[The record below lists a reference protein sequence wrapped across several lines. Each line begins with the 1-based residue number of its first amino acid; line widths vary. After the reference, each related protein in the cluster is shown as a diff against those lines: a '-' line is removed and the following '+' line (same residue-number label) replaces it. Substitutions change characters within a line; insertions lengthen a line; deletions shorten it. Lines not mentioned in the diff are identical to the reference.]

1 MDERHRPLRRNDF
14 EVAIICALPLETN
27 AVLCSLDEVWDD
39 GLHRY
44 GRADGDDNAYDFGRS
59 GRNGV
64 VVVTLTGMGKVP
76 ASTAASYL
84 RMSFSSIKL
93 VLLVGVCGAVP
104 RTDRTEIV
112 LGDVV
117 ISQSIV
123 ELDRGRQYPNS
134 YKRKDTILDSHGR
147 PNEKILGLLQRWK
160 TTFHL
165 TDLQLQTTENL
176 KALIQNP
183 RSGARYPGATEDKLF
198 EPDYIHRHHFGCGVC
213 NMSGVPGSVCGAAL
227 TAACDELQC
236 DESRLVPRTRLRDRG
251 TDREIPTPLIHFGL
265 IGTADTVQ
273 KSAAHRDEHAE
284 SEGVIAFEM
293 EGAGVWNKFNCL
305 IIKGVCD
312 YADSHKN
319 KNWQNYAAA
328 VAASVAKEILAQ
340 YVPHERPSQPGTPNG
355 SSVYST
361 QHSMISRGRL
371 ELQIVP
377 DSLPND
383 MFHRI
388 TKRFKE
394 GLEKEQLDTFKTTDL
409 RALKKELKKIQDEQ
423 GQSHSLRN
431 LRRIERFIQA
441 TEQIGTVL
449 EDILGTSEEMCLIWG
464 PVKALLQVAKGNV
477 DLFDTLLAAY
487 EDIGSE
493 LPNLGVYRELFK
505 HHVGLQRIMARV
517 FALILEF
524 HENALR
530 LYSGR
535 ALRTVFRPLWKDF
548 ETTLFDR
555 IVHETGSHRIM
566 IEDKTMALYSHPG
579 HYTMDAQEIRDHLES
594 TSNDMRLSKQNHQKA
609 REKMYDV
616 VRCWIAGAAGVSGVE
631 DVADVVGA
639 ETESDHNN
647 ICRDRGFYPGSGSW
661 ILENGKVKK
670 WLSPEP
676 EQSSNSMLW
685 INGRPG
691 TGKTYLASVII
702 ETCLEDSS
710 SVTCYFYCKEKVKS
724 RNSAIAVLRGILLQ
738 LARQH
743 RELIPYCY
751 AKIKSSGSLMLSDLS
766 TANGILEVF
775 CERIPRLNVVID
787 GVDECEEQRKDLID
801 IFRILVRK
809 NEIYAKGKLRV
820 LFLSRPMNE
829 VKNALPEAEML
840 ALEPEHNRQD
850 IQKYCERR
858 KREFQKFGFDNE
870 YLKDV
875 VQIICT
881 RADGMFL
888 FAKLVMN
895 NLKEQP
901 TREDF
906 RIETTAAILPREI
919 DQAYARIMERL
930 ARDLGSKQYEY
941 TELLLGWLVCS
952 KRPLKWTEIQ
962 VALSTDIKT
971 WGHASE
977 VNPDRRL
984 EDDVQELCGSLVQ
997 VLKGNRV
1004 ELVHST
1010 ARLFIVQKSN
1020 IRISAAECD
1029 LALRCLRY
1037 LSFDIFR
1044 PDISAQRLRENALR
1058 GDFGFQDYAVSAWF
1072 LHVGTLIEK
1081 KHDLLEGIIDSQN
1094 RVARISREL
1103 EHFVSFY
1110 QESFPLYDNNI
1121 LEQAWIDCEFF
1132 QQYPF
1137 HNSLV
1142 RIWNHICCAQREDL
1156 ESRNSVSIPLL
1167 KETLARNRQLLEN
1180 LSTEDT
1186 VTLSRV
1192 YDEYPFRCPKV
1203 LCFYFHEGFKNALA
1217 RDNHVDH
1224 HNRPYRCTVGTCEM
1238 NGMGF
1243 AEKSRLTAH
1252 MKRFHPEERDL
1263 GETFTPYNRTRSV
1276 GARYECPIC
1285 NKRLVRKNILEDH
1298 QRIHTGEKPFRCSEC
1313 GKGFARNYDKK
1324 RHEKIHEKRR
1334 R

>member
-1 MDERHRPLRRNDF
+1 
-14 EVAIICALPLETN
+14 
-27 AVLCSLDEVWDD
+27 
-39 GLHRY
+39 
-44 GRADGDDNAYDFGRS
+44 
-59 GRNGV
+59 
-64 VVVTLTGMGKVP
+64 
-76 ASTAASYL
+76 
-84 RMSFSSIKL
+84 MSFSSIKL
-93 VLLVGVCGAVP
+93 ALLVGICGAVP
-104 RTDRTEIV
+104 RTGRTEIV

-123 ELDRGRQYPNS
+123 ELDRGRRYPNGF
-134 YKRKDTILDSHGR
+134 KRKDTILDSHGR
-147 PNEKILGLLQRWK
+147 PNEDILGLLQRWNA
-160 TTFHL
+160 TFHL
-165 TDLQLQTTENL
+165 KNLQKKTTENL
-176 KALIQNP
+176 KALLQHP
-183 RSGARYPGATEDKLF
+183 YAEARYPGATEDKLF
-198 EPDYIHRHHFGCGVC
+198 ERDCIHRHHVGCGVC
-213 NMSGVPGSVCGAAL
+213 NMSATPDSVCEAAL

-236 DESRLVPRTRLRDRG
+236 DESRLVPRTRLCERG
-251 TDREIPTPLIHFGL
+251 TDCEIPTPLIHFGL
-265 IGTADTVQ
+265 IGSADTVQ

-284 SEGVIAFEM
+284 LEGVIAFEM

-319 KNWQNYAAA
+319 KKWQNYAAA

-340 YVPHERPSQPGTPNG
+340 YVSHDRPSQPGTPNG
-355 SSVYST
+355 SSGYST

-371 ELQIVP
+371 ELQVVP
-377 DSLPND
+377 EWLPND
-383 MFHRI
+383 MFHRA
-388 TKRFKE
+388 TKQFRE
-394 GLEKEQLDTFKTTDL
+394 GLPKEQLDTFKATDL

-441 TEQIGTVL
+441 TEHIGTIL

-464 PVKALLQVAKGNV
+464 PVKALLQVAKSNV

-487 EDIGSE
+487 ENIGNE
-493 LPNLGVYRELFK
+493 LPKLGAYRDLFK
-505 HHVGLQRIMARV
+505 QHVGLQRVLARV

-524 HENALR
+524 HENALK
-530 LYSGR
+530 LCSGR

-548 ETTLFDR
+548 ETTLFDL
-555 IVHETGSHRIM
+555 IVRETGSHRIM
-566 IEDKTMALYSHPG
+566 IEDETMALYSHPG
-579 HYTMDAQEIRDHLES
+579 HSAMDAQEIRDHLES
-594 TSNDMRLSKQNHQKA
+594 TSNNMRLSKQEHQKA
-609 REKMYDV
+609 REKMYDE

-647 ICRDRGFYPGSGSW
+647 ICRDRSFYPGS
-661 ILENGKVKK
+661 
-670 WLSPEP
+670 
-676 EQSSNSMLW
+676 
-685 INGRPG
+685 
-691 TGKTYLASVII
+691 GKTYLASVII
-702 ETCLEDSS
+702 EASLEDSS

-743 RELIPYCY
+743 RELTPYCH

-766 TANGILEVF
+766 TASGILEVF
-775 CERIPRLNVVID
+775 CERISRLNVVID
-787 GVDECEEQRKDLID
+787 GIDECEEQRKDLID

-829 VKNALPEAEML
+829 VKNAIPEAEMF
-840 ALEPEHNRQD
+840 ALEPDHNRQD
-850 IQKYCERR
+850 IQKYCGHR
-858 KREFQKFGFDNE
+858 KREFQKFGFTNE

-901 TREDF
+901 TKEDF
-906 RIETTAAILPREI
+906 RIETTAAILPSEI

-930 ARDLGSKQYEY
+930 ARDLGSKQYAY
-941 TELLLGWLVCS
+941 TEFLLGWLVCS

-971 WGHASE
+971 WGRSSE

-1020 IRISAAECD
+1020 IRISSAECD

-1037 LSFDIFR
+1037 LSLDIFR
-1044 PDISAQRLRENALR
+1044 PDISAQSLRENALR

-1072 LHVGTLIEK
+1072 LHIGTLIEK
-1081 KHDLLEGIIDSQN
+1081 KHDFLEDIIDSQD
-1094 RVARISREL
+1094 RVARICREL

-1110 QESFPLYDNNI
+1110 WASFPLYDNNI
-1121 LEQAWIDCEFF
+1121 LEQAWIDCEIF

-1137 HNSLV
+1137 YNNLV

-1156 ESRNSVSIPLL
+1156 ESRNDVSIPQL
-1167 KETLARNRQLLEN
+1167 KETLARNRKLLED

-1186 VTLSRV
+1186 VALSRL

-1203 LCFYFHEGFKNALA
+1203 LCFYFHEGFRNAMA

-1224 HNRPYRCTVGTCEM
+1224 HNRPYRCTVETCAM

-1252 MKRFHPEERDL
+1252 TKRFHPDERDL
-1263 GETFTPYNRTRSV
+1263 GETFTPYNRARSV
-1276 GARYECPIC
+1276 SARFECPVC

-1324 RHEKIHEKRR
+1324 RHEKTHERR
-1334 R
+1334 RR

>member
-1 MDERHRPLRRNDF
+1 MDERHRPLRRNGF
-14 EVAIICALPLETN
+14 EVAIICALPLEAN
-27 AVLCSLDEVWDD
+27 AVLCSLDEIWHDA
-39 GLHRY
+39 HNTY
-44 GRADGDDNAYDFGRS
+44 GRAVGDDNAYDYGRS
-59 GRNGV
+59 GGHSV
-64 VVVTLTGMGKVP
+64 VVVTLPGMGKVP

-104 RTDRTEIV
+104 RTDRTEII

-123 ELDRGRQYPNS
+123 ELDRGRQYPNGF
-134 YKRKDTILDSHGR
+134 KRKDTILDSHGR
-147 PNEKILGLLQRWK
+147 PNEDILGLLQRWK
-160 TTFHL
+160 ATLHL
-165 TDLQLQTTENL
+165 KNLQKKTTENL
-176 KALIQNP
+176 KTLLQHP
-183 RSGARYPGATEDKLF
+183 DSEARYPGATEDKLF
-198 EPDYIHRHHFGCGVC
+198 ERDLQYS
-213 NMSGVPGSVCGAAL
+213 SGTRL
-227 TAACDELQC
+227 TACDELQC
-236 DESRLVPRTRLRDRG
+236 DESKLVPRTRLRERD
-251 TDREIPTPLIHFGL
+251 TDGEIPTPLIHFGL

-273 KSAAHRDEHAE
+273 KSAAHRDKHAE

-328 VAASVAKEILAQ
+328 VAASVAKEILGQ
-340 YVPHERPSQPGTPNG
+340 YVSHDQPSQPGTPND
-355 SSVYST
+355 SSGYFT
-361 QHSMISRGRL
+361 QHSMISRGRA
-371 ELQIVP
+371 
-377 DSLPND
+377 
-383 MFHRI
+383 
-388 TKRFKE
+388 TKRFRE
-394 GLEKEQLDTFKTTDL
+394 GLAKEQLDTFKATDL

-423 GQSHSLRN
+423 EQSHSLRN
-431 LRRIERFIQA
+431 LRRLERFIQA

-449 EDILGTSEEMCLIWG
+449 EDILGTSEEMCLVWG

-477 DLFDTLLAAY
+477 DLFDTLLEAY
-487 EDIGSE
+487 EYIGSE

-505 HHVGLQRIMARV
+505 HHVGLQRILARV

-524 HENALR
+524 HENTLR

-548 ETTLFDR
+548 ETTLFDV
-555 IVHETGSHRIM
+555 IVRETGSHRIM

-579 HYTMDAQEIRDHLES
+579 HCTMDAQEVRDHLES
-594 TSNDMRLSKQNHQKA
+594 TSNNMRLSKQEHQKA
-609 REKMYDV
+609 REKMYDE

-661 ILENGKVKK
+661 ILENEKVKK

-691 TGKTYLASVII
+691 TGKTYLASVVI

-766 TANGILEVF
+766 TAN
-775 CERIPRLNVVID
+775 D

-840 ALEPEHNRQD
+840 ALEPDHNRQD

-906 RIETTAAILPREI
+906 RIETTAAILPSEI
-919 DQAYARIMERL
+919 DQA
-930 ARDLGSKQYEY
+930 
-941 TELLLGWLVCS
+941 C
-952 KRPLKWTEIQ
+952 
-962 VALSTDIKT
+962 VA
-971 WGHASE
+971 
-977 VNPDRRL
+977 
-984 EDDVQELCGSLVQ
+984 
-997 VLKGNRV
+997 
-1004 ELVHST
+1004 
-1010 ARLFIVQKSN
+1010 
-1020 IRISAAECD
+1020 
-1029 LALRCLRY
+1029 
-1037 LSFDIFR
+1037 
-1044 PDISAQRLRENALR
+1044 
-1058 GDFGFQDYAVSAWF
+1058 
-1072 LHVGTLIEK
+1072 
-1081 KHDLLEGIIDSQN
+1081 
-1094 RVARISREL
+1094 
-1103 EHFVSFY
+1103 SFY
-1110 QESFPLYDNNI
+1110 QRPL
-1121 LEQAWIDCEFF
+1121 
-1132 QQYPF
+1132 PS
-1137 HNSLV
+1137 H
-1142 RIWNHICCAQREDL
+1142 
-1156 ESRNSVSIPLL
+1156 
-1167 KETLARNRQLLEN
+1167 
-1180 LSTEDT
+1180 
-1186 VTLSRV
+1186 
-1192 YDEYPFRCPKV
+1192 
-1203 LCFYFHEGFKNALA
+1203 
-1217 RDNHVDH
+1217 
-1224 HNRPYRCTVGTCEM
+1224 
-1238 NGMGF
+1238 
-1243 AEKSRLTAH
+1243 
-1252 MKRFHPEERDL
+1252 
-1263 GETFTPYNRTRSV
+1263 
-1276 GARYECPIC
+1276 
-1285 NKRLVRKNILEDH
+1285 
-1298 QRIHTGEKPFRCSEC
+1298 
-1313 GKGFARNYDKK
+1313 
-1324 RHEKIHEKRR
+1324 
-1334 R
+1334 